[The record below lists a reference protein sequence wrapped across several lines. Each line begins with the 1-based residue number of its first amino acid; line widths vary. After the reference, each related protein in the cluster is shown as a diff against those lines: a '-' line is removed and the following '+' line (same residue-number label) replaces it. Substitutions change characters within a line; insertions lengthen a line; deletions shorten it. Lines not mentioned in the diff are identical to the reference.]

1 MFLKRS
7 LLVVALVS
15 TQLYSAVTEI
25 NNLSTFNNKI
35 KSGVSVVKFY
45 MDNCPP
51 CKASGPM
58 FNSLSTDNKYNSV
71 NFITV
76 NFQRGRQV
84 ALKYARMFPTFA
96 IFKDGKII
104 GSKIVG
110 FDGQTKN
117 QIMSRIDTL

>member
-7 LLVVALVS
+7 LLLVVLAS
-15 TQLYSAVTEI
+15 TQLYSSVVEI
-25 NNLSTFNNKI
+25 NNLNQFNAKI

-58 FNSLSTDNKYNSV
+58 FNSLAADNKYSSV

-96 IFKDGKII
+96 IFKDGKIV

-117 QIMSRIDTL
+117 QIMSRVDAL